1 MSERNLWKWI
11 NSKMKEVP
19 SWRSCRLEN
28 CSEKGIPDSVVSF
41 IPGRGGARVTAF
53 IELKDWSEP
62 KKHPLLIEQRN
73 FLSDFGGMVLI
84 KAENHIIL
92 CYEHGLH
99 PLLLCDVNWAMR
111 TGHTIPVLEFNS
123 PWFMAHIIRCMS

>member
-1 MSERNLWKWI
+1 MSEKNLWKWI
-11 NSKMKEVP
+11 NSKMGVIP

-41 IPGRGGARVTAF
+41 VPENSPRVTAF
-53 IELKDWSEP
+53 IELKDWSES
-62 KKHPLLIEQRN
+62 KKHPLLVEQRN

-84 KAENHIIL
+84 KAEGQIVC
-92 CYEHGLH
+92 CYEHGLY
-99 PLLLCDVNWAMR
+99 PLILCDVNWAIR
-111 TGHTIPVLEFNS
+111 TGYTIPMMEFNP